1 MSIDETKYPAPKKS
15 NPNSN
20 SNPAALSHN
29 VPGVAD
35 VFAGATAEAKM
46 CRRPKRGTPREA
58 TTPCYLPLCDPKQTH
73 KINPLKLAR
82 KHWLAPYLQKPQIKL
97 PELPNNTKT

>member
-1 MSIDETKYPAPKKS
+1 MYERKPAIILRDTIDRKIQAFCTNSREPTMQITVFVVS
-15 NPNSN
+15 DISCFQQPNSLLLKVSYPN
-20 SNPAALSHN
+20 FFSCTIAAN

-58 TTPCYLPLCDPKQTH
+58 ITPC
-73 KINPLKLAR
+73 
-82 KHWLAPYLQKPQIKL
+82 
-97 PELPNNTKT
+97 